1 MTRSIRLPRPATLAT
16 TGLAAVALTLS
27 MSACSSNSDDAAD
40 SASAASDQAVT
51 ATADASAHTTADT
64 DDNAAV
70 PDGFTLVEVPDYDI
84 SVAVPSDWDTLTS
97 ADTSDTELVGRIAQ
111 ALDDSEEEVIA
122 DLEDTPLTSVD
133 TASDSDVAPYLVL
146 GRIDGEG
153 ALPSEDQMR
162 SLAEDDED
170 ADITGY
176 EETTSGSG
184 ADAAILTVT
193 ASEDGTQYYV
203 SALAVSDGDD
213 AYYASVIVA
222 DSEEQLKEISD
233 AMLASL

>member
-1 MTRSIRLPRPATLAT
+1 MTRSIRLPRPVTLAT
-16 TGLAAVALTLS
+16 TGLAAVALTAS

-40 SASAASDQAVT
+40 SASAASDQEVT
-51 ATADASAHTTADT
+51 ATADAGADTTADT
-64 DDNAAV
+64 DDNAV

-97 ADTSDTELVGRIAQ
+97 ANASDTELVGRIAQ
-111 ALDDSEEEVIA
+111 ALNDSEDEVIA

-162 SLAEDDED
+162 SLADSNE
-170 ADITGY
+170 ADVTGY
-176 EETTSGSG
+176 EQTTSGSG
-184 ADAAILTVT
+184 ADAATITLS
-193 ASEDGTQYYV
+193 ASEVGTHYYL
-203 SALAVSDGDD
+203 SALAVADGDD
-213 AYYASVIVA
+213 AYYASVIVS

>member
-1 MTRSIRLPRPATLAT
+1 MVHSTRLPRLTTLAT

-27 MSACSSNSDDAAD
+27 MSACSSGSDDAAD

-51 ATADASAHTTADT
+51 ATADTGA

-84 SVAVPSDWDTLTS
+84 SVAVPSDWDTLTT
-97 ADTSDTELVGRIAQ
+97 ANTSDTELVGRIAQ

-133 TASDSDVAPYLVL
+133 TASDTASDTAVAPYLVL

-153 ALPSEDQMR
+153 ALPTEDQMR
-162 SLAEDDED
+162 SLAENND
-170 ADITGY
+170 ADVTGY
-176 EETTSGSG
+176 EQTTSGSG
-184 ADAAILTVT
+184 ADAATITLS

-203 SALAVSDGDD
+203 SALAVSEGDD
-213 AYYASVIVA
+213 AYLASVIVV

>member
-27 MSACSSNSDDAAD
+27 MSACSSGSDDAAD

-51 ATADASAHTTADT
+51 ATADTGA

-84 SVAVPSDWDTLTS
+84 SVAVPSDWDTLTT
-97 ADTSDTELVGRIAQ
+97 ANTSDTELVGRIAQ

-133 TASDSDVAPYLVL
+133 TASDTASDTAVAPYLVL

-153 ALPSEDQMR
+153 ALPTEDQMR
-162 SLAEDDED
+162 SLAENED

-176 EETTSGSG
+176 EQTTSGSG
-184 ADAAILTVT
+184 ADAAIITLSAT
-193 ASEDGTQYYV
+193 DGTQYHL
-203 SALAVSDGDD
+203 SAFAVSDGDD
-213 AYYASVIVA
+213 AYYAAVIVT